1 MFIIDWWNS
10 IGMAAQVFYCVAIPA
25 TLILIVQTVLMFIGI
40 GNDADGVG
48 DDIPDEL
55 GEDTPDDIPDTPEAE
70 DISGLADLR
79 IFTLRGIV
87 AFFVVFGWVG
97 VAMDAVGA
105 SIFVTIPV
113 SIVCGFAMMLLLAF
127 MMRAVMRL
135 RADGNIDNRNA
146 IGTAGRVQLVI
157 PPARTGSG
165 KVHVM
170 LQGSYVERDAVTDE
184 TEAIPTGAEIIVVG
198 VSGQTDLVVKRK

>member
-1 MFIIDWWNS
+1 MFLVDWWNS
-10 IGMAAQVFYCVAIPA
+10 LGIAAQVFYCVAIPA
-25 TLILIVQTVLMFIGI
+25 TLILLIQTVLMFIGL

-48 DDIPDEL
+48 DGAAEDIGDA
-55 GEDTPDDIPDTPEAE
+55 TPDDIADTPEIE
-70 DISGLADLR
+70 DVSELADFK
-79 IFTLRGIV
+79 IFTLRGII

-97 VAMDAVGA
+97 VAMDAAGA
-105 SIFVTIPV
+105 QLFVTIPI
-113 SIVCGFAMMLLLAF
+113 SIVCGIAIMILLAI
-127 MMRAVMRL
+127 MMRAVMKL
-135 RADGNIDNRNA
+135 RGDGNTDNRNA

-170 LQGSYVERDAVTDE
+170 LQGSYVERDAVTDDN
-184 TEAIPTGAEIIVVG
+184 EAIPTGAEIIVIG

>member
-1 MFIIDWWNS
+1 MFIVDWWNS
-10 IGMAAQVFYCVAIPA
+10 LSIAAQVFYCVAIPA

-48 DDIPDEL
+48 DDMPDDL
-55 GEDTPDDIPDTPEAE
+55 GDATPDDMPDAPDAE

-79 IFTLRGIV
+79 IFTLRSIV

-97 VAMDAVGA
+97 VALDAVDA
-105 SIFVTIPV
+105 AIYITVPV
-113 SIVCGFAMMLLLAF
+113 AIVSGFAMMLLLAF

-135 RADGNIDNRNA
+135 RGDGNIDNRNA

-170 LQGSYVERDAVTDE
+170 LQGSYVERDAVTDD